1 MSNKKWME
9 YAINLA
15 KNNAE
20 KGGKPFGAVI
30 VKDGAIIAEGVNDVL
45 ATHDPTTH
53 AELQA
58 ISRASRSLETEDL
71 SECELYASGEPCPMC
86 LSAIYL
92 ANMNKIYFANP
103 MEGNPLALQAKKIY
117 EQVGLSNEKRTNK
130 LIQLSID

>member
-15 KNNAE
+15 KNNAD

-30 VKDGAIIAEGVNDVL
+30 VKDGTIIAEGVNDVI

-58 ISRASRSLETEDL
+58 ISKASRSLGTEDL

-117 EQVGLSNEKRTNK
+117 EQVGLSNKKRTNK

>member
-9 YAINLA
+9 YAIDLA
-15 KNNAE
+15 KKNE
-20 KGGKPFGAVI
+20 DKGGKPFGAVI
-30 VKDGAIIAEGVNDVL
+30 VKDGTIIAEGVNDVL

-58 ISRASRSLETEDL
+58 ISKASRSLGTGDL
-71 SECELYASGEPCPMC
+71 SDCELYASGEPCPMC

-103 MEGNPLALQAKKIY
+103 MEGNPLAVQAKKIY
-117 EQVGLSNEKRTNK
+117 EQVGLSNEKRANK

>member
-15 KNNAE
+15 KNNADR
-20 KGGKPFGAVI
+20 GGKPFGAVI

-58 ISRASRSLETEDL
+58 ISKASRSLGTEDL

>member
-9 YAINLA
+9 YAIDLA
-15 KNNAE
+15 KKNGA

-30 VKDGAIIAEGVNDVL
+30 VKDGTIIAEGVNDVL

-58 ISRASRSLETEDL
+58 ISKASRSLGTEDL
-71 SECELYASGEPCPMC
+71 SDCELYASGEPCPMC

-92 ANMNKIYFANP
+92 ANMKMIYFANP
-103 MEGNPLALQAKKIY
+103 MEGNPLAGQAKKIY
-117 EQVGLSNEKRTNK
+117 EQVGLSNEKRVNK
-130 LIQLSID
+130 LIQLSTD